1 MTGYG
6 DFGDVIVSRLAGRMG
21 VDSRHLSFWRR
32 GLTWYPGGLTQHI
45 WVEDVPHQQGAPS
58 VWRMHVRTWC
68 LKRVVASSQELVAAI
83 AAELGLNNAS
93 ALIRKPGSPSRLGV
107 GAAVWATADR
117 IDWTSRMVAALARL
131 QAQDA
136 LRLAQARPVL
146 ACGAAADVATDR
158 VTTDHASACHLGSLA
173 DVGAA
178 ALDAHAPPFTD
189 VAESLRAHDG
199 VRAVATHSGV
209 TASFPWVF
217 EADRHDFMLFEMRL
231 GTRPGVGAGVWV
243 SMSLPMA
250 APAHLLHA
258 LALNEAELALDS
270 PTDAIGGWIVRNQ
283 TLMHEAFLPLGL
295 CGGEVV
301 RYLADAAA
309 RRASWLR
316 RIGPSIVPA
325 EWPDDVAGR
334 VLPFRRPS

>member
-1 MTGYG
+1 M
-6 DFGDVIVSRLAGRMG
+6 
-21 VDSRHLSFWRR
+21 
-32 GLTWYPGGLTQHI
+32 
-45 WVEDVPHQQGAPS
+45 
-58 VWRMHVRTWC
+58 
-68 LKRVVASSQELVAAI
+68 
-83 AAELGLNNAS
+83 
-93 ALIRKPGSPSRLGV
+93 
-107 GAAVWATADR
+107 
-117 IDWTSRMVAALARL
+117 
-131 QAQDA
+131 
-136 LRLAQARPVL
+136 L
-146 ACGAAADVATDR
+146 ACGAAADVATGRSTADL
-158 VTTDHASACHLGSLA
+158 ASAVHLSHRA
-173 DVGAA
+173 DIGAA
-178 ALDAHAPPFTD
+178 PSDAHAPPFTD

-199 VRAVATHSGV
+199 VRAIATHGGI

-217 EADRHDFMLFEMRL
+217 EADRHDFMLLEMRI

-295 CGGEVV
+295 GGGELV

-325 EWPDDVAGR
+325 EWTDDAPGR